1 MAEEKMIG
9 DHLRMATFEI
19 IGRTEAFEM
28 VEVETAVYNDTP
40 KKKESVKVKKD
51 ISSEIVARLNNRA
64 DEIAE
69 KIELELK
76 KRMPPYIYVQA
87 NVQFNQGSIDLIVTA
102 TFLSWVGSIVFDAA
116 KGELE
121 NQLANWVKNGVQRVI
136 NKIFTE
142 ANFSGTVQPIRLS
155 ANRMPPSSN
164 TLFVAPEQSNLD
176 QISAVPTETSTA
188 PIETAANSRPQ
199 TLFTSKWLLAAM
211 AFTLLVQILIIFDR
225 FFAIRRK

>member
-1 MAEEKMIG
+1 MSEEKMMG

-28 VEVETAVYNDTP
+28 VLEEVKAGTAADKDSEKQ
-40 KKKESVKVKKD
+40 KKSVKVKKD
-51 ISSEIVARLNNRA
+51 VSSEIVAGLNNRA

-69 KIELELK
+69 KIEFELK
-76 KRMPPYIYVQA
+76 KRIPPYIYAQA
-87 NVQFNQGSIDLIVTA
+87 AVQFNHGSIDMIVTV

-116 KGELE
+116 KGELD

-176 QISAVPTETSTA
+176 QISTVS
-188 PIETAANSRPQ
+188 ANSRPQ
-199 TLFTSKWLLAAM
+199 MLFTSKWLVAAM